1 MPTSPTTDP
10 TDPATPAVPTVPAV
24 PAVPAGRSH
33 GRAAPTLVAAVA
45 AVTVTAVSR
54 FVPLLGP
61 LLLALLLGAVVA
73 NTSWSGSRLLEGH
86 ASVTRLLLRLGIV
99 LVGLRLPVGDIAAIG
114 LRGVAVVVVT
124 VCVTF
129 AGTRLVGRRLRLDPG
144 FVTVLA
150 TGFSICGAAAIAAV
164 TDTVRVRQRD
174 VALAVAMVTLF
185 GSGMIVA
192 LPWLA
197 HTFGLSQEQAAIWA
211 GASIHEVA
219 QVVAA
224 ASLVGTGAVAVATT
238 VKLGRVALL
247 APTYALAARGTR
259 DAGRS
264 VPLVPWFLAGFV
276 AAVVLRSTG
285 LVPAGGLAAADLATN
300 VLLAAGMFGLG
311 LGFRLRDLWP
321 VPPRA
326 LALALAST
334 AIAATVSLSLVLGLY
349 P

>member
-1 MPTSPTTDP
+1 MTTAP
-10 TDPATPAVPTVPAV
+10 RTVPALW
-24 PAVPAGRSH
+24 RT
-33 GRAAPTLVAAVA
+33 APPLVAAVVATA
-45 AVTVTAVSR
+45 ASR

-61 LLLALLLGAVVA
+61 LLLALVLGAVVA
-73 NTSWSGSRLLEGH
+73 NTAWSRSALLDGH
-86 ASVTRLLLRLGIV
+86 ASVTRLLLRLGV
-99 LVGLRLPVGDIAAIG
+99 VMVGLRLPIGDIAAIG
-114 LRGVAVVVVT
+114 VRGIAVVVVT

-129 AGTRLVGRRLRLDPG
+129 FGTRLIGRRLGLDPG

-150 TGFSICGAAAIAAV
+150 TGFSICGAAAIAAI

-197 HTFGLSQEQAAIWA
+197 HTLGLSSEQSAIWA

-247 APTYALAARGTR
+247 APTYALAARGTQN
-259 DAGRS
+259 AGRS

-276 AAVVLRSTG
+276 IAVVVRSTG
-285 LVPAGGLAAADLATN
+285 ALSPAALGVTDVVTN

-321 VPPRA
+321 VPRRA
-326 LALALAST
+326 LALALSSTVVAAGASL
-334 AIAATVSLSLVLGLY
+334 ALVVSLYS
-349 P
+349 